1 MIRKILIW
9 TCLLILLVS
18 NVSAFFETPSNNILV
33 QNNLYNGTF
42 ELNEINTT
50 DLYVNGTQILPLNY
64 VPYIGATTNV
74 NLNNKNLTTTGDISA
89 NKLTLTSNIMFDSSL
104 SDLYFKNTDASYNR
118 GFIFQSNSIA
128 GYVTLLDLSKN
139 GGAYFQDLDITTTG
153 DMFTQDISVSQYIK
167 GVASTDM
174 TLRIEEDQEFHFQK
188 HDGISSYRDI
198 FVLGT
203 DADFKSRDIITLGDI
218 NAVNGV
224 FSGNVTS
231 DVDFCIDGG
240 NCLSTV
246 SSADGYIGD
255 TQIHIAGGN
264 LDMSNNN
271 ITNVSFI
278 GIGTDTPSAKLD
290 VKVNPGDDRS
300 IILTDTSGDG
310 TGHPK
315 LTTSAG
321 TLFLGSAS
329 GNFQLQADMLPIATN
344 TYDLGSSARYFA
356 EGYINDSYAHD
367 LTVTNNFNAMTGN
380 FTGNVTS
387 DVDFCIDGGNCLSE
401 SLTERFNETKVIYSN
416 NSVTVYNPIS
426 YYKEGVTEGQLLL
439 KAPYKCKDCY
449 VTWEVTAK
457 AEGDYQKQS
466 KYILRAKYDN
476 YVFNSSFGSVIKE
489 NNGVDI
495 FTTSDDIGHLNI
507 AHDDVIGIGCGFSI
521 LSLSSYDDLEI
532 VIDKLIISGTNT
544 TLDWGK
550 GWSIENIDTTFI
562 SNKYSQG
569 YVGNAW
575 NEFNDGVG
583 SGLDA
588 DFFGGKNY
596 QYYIYGSNTNGLKT
610 WSNSTN
616 ISSVSAN
623 DRTYFIDYYGSED
636 IPFPYS
642 SGSPHNWMLTQSLTS
657 MDGYSMQIISPSS
670 DLGTQYARWGYPIP
684 SWTGWL
690 KYMFNETTTNSIF
703 TGNHTQNGTINITD
717 SIESG
722 NPHMEGYMT
731 ETQNVAVVDTWYN
744 LTWNG
749 SMGYIH
755 GFILTNNQTLTATES
770 GLYHIMF
777 DLSVQSTSGVDEIIA
792 FRIINDDGEMIGT
805 YKEATITKQ
814 NADEWIINDE
824 YVELKEG
831 HNLTMQYLGSSTDL
845 SIQTSNTY
853 SDLDPYHGHAQITK
867 TPLRVS

>member
-89 NKLTLTSNIMFDSSL
+89 NELTLTSNIMFDSSL

-139 GGAYFQDLDITTTG
+139 GGAYFQDLDITTTSN
-153 DMFTQDISVSQYIK
+153 MFTQDIMVSRYIK
-167 GVASTDM
+167 GVDSTDM
-174 TLRIEEDQEFHFQK
+174 TFQIEAGQEFHFQK

-218 NAVNGV
+218 NADEITLTDDVNAVNGV
-224 FSGNVTS
+224 FS
-231 DVDFCIDGG
+231 
-240 NCLSTV
+240 
-246 SSADGYIGD
+246 
-255 TQIHIAGGN
+255 
-264 LDMSNNN
+264 
-271 ITNVSFI
+271 
-278 GIGTDTPSAKLD
+278 
-290 VKVNPGDDRS
+290 
-300 IILTDTSGDG
+300 
-310 TGHPK
+310 
-315 LTTSAG
+315 
-321 TLFLGSAS
+321 
-329 GNFQLQADMLPIATN
+329 
-344 TYDLGSSARYFA
+344 
-356 EGYINDSYAHD
+356 
-367 LTVTNNFNAMTGN
+367 
-380 FTGNVTS
+380 GNVTS

>member
-1 MIRKILIW
+1 
-9 TCLLILLVS
+9 LILLVS

-89 NKLTLTSNIMFDSSL
+89 NKLTLTSNIMFDSSS

-128 GYVTLLDLSKN
+128 SYVTLLDLSKN
-139 GGAYFQDLDITTTG
+139 GGADFQDLDITTTS
-153 DMFTQDISVSQYIK
+153 DMFTQDIMVSRYIK
-167 GVASTDM
+167 GVDSTDM
-174 TLRIEEDQEFHFQK
+174 TFQIEAGQEFHFQK

-203 DADFKSRDIITLGDI
+203 DADFKSRNIITLGDI
-218 NAVNGV
+218 NADEITLTDDVNAVNGV
-224 FSGNVTS
+224 FS
-231 DVDFCIDGG
+231 
-240 NCLSTV
+240 
-246 SSADGYIGD
+246 
-255 TQIHIAGGN
+255 
-264 LDMSNNN
+264 
-271 ITNVSFI
+271 
-278 GIGTDTPSAKLD
+278 
-290 VKVNPGDDRS
+290 
-300 IILTDTSGDG
+300 
-310 TGHPK
+310 
-315 LTTSAG
+315 
-321 TLFLGSAS
+321 
-329 GNFQLQADMLPIATN
+329 
-344 TYDLGSSARYFA
+344 
-356 EGYINDSYAHD
+356 
-367 LTVTNNFNAMTGN
+367 
-380 FTGNVTS
+380 GNVTS

-575 NEFNDGVG
+575 NEFNDGVD

-588 DFFGGKNY
+588 DFFGGK
-596 QYYIYGSNTNGLKT
+596 QYTKYIYGSDSIGSLAIETEDLNDVNRNAFYLIG
-610 WSNSTN
+610 NSGTLTKYNNSPYPDAGTHTGNVLN
-616 ISSVSAN
+616 IG
-623 DRTYFIDYYGSED
+623 GSG
-636 IPFPYS
+636 YS
-642 SGSPHNWMLTQSLTS
+642 SQIGKSYLTYGLRYRQEKVNV
-657 MDGYSMQIISPSS
+657 
-670 DLGTQYARWGYPIP
+670 
-684 SWTGWL
+684 WTEWVEF
-690 KYMFNETTTNSIF
+690 MFNETTTNSIF

-749 SMGYIH
+749 SIGYIQ

>member
-89 NKLTLTSNIMFDSSL
+89 NELTLTSNIMFDSSS

-139 GGAYFQDLDITTTG
+139 GGADFQDLDITTTSN
-153 DMFTQDISVSQYIK
+153 MFTQDIMVSRYIK
-167 GVASTDM
+167 GVDSTDM
-174 TLRIEEDQEFHFQK
+174 TFQIEAGQEFHFQK

-218 NAVNGV
+218 NADEIALTDDVNAVNGK
-224 FSGNVTS
+224 FSGNINAS
-231 DVDFCIDGG
+231 NFYDDGV
-240 NCLSTV
+240 L
-246 SSADGYIGD
+246 
-255 TQIHIAGGN
+255 
-264 LDMSNNN
+264 L
-271 ITNVSFI
+271 TNFDE
-278 GIGTDTPSAKLD
+278 TKL
-290 VKVNPGDDRS
+290 
-300 IILTDTSGDG
+300 
-310 TGHPK
+310 
-315 LTTSAG
+315 
-321 TLFLGSAS
+321 F
-329 GNFQLQADMLPIATN
+329 N
-344 TYDLGSSARYFA
+344 T
-356 EGYINDSYAHD
+356 
-367 LTVTNNFNAMTGN
+367 
-380 FTGNVTS
+380 
-387 DVDFCIDGGNCLSE
+387 
-401 SLTERFNETKVIYSN
+401 TKVIRNSN
-416 NSVTVYNPIS
+416 NTVTIYNPIS
-426 YYKEGVTEGQLLL
+426 YYYEGDTIGEIKLI
-439 KAPYKCKDCY
+439 APYMCSDCY
-449 VTWEVTAK
+449 VTMEVIAR
-457 AEGDYQKQS
+457 AENSYLNYHK
-466 KYILRAKYDN
+466 
-476 YVFNSSFGSVIKE
+476 YVFSQRFNNGVFNTSSGSTEKTFYSITDNSFSSFDDIGFLTTDIGISFGSSFFAFSNLTNLEVIIKK
-489 NNGVDI
+489 V
-495 FTTSDDIGHLNI
+495 
-507 AHDDVIGIGCGFSI
+507 
-521 LSLSSYDDLEI
+521 
-532 VIDKLIISGTNT
+532 IISGTNT
-544 TLDWGK
+544 SLDWGND
-550 GWSIENIDTTFI
+550 WTTETVNTPFT
-562 SNKYSQG
+562 SPSHTQG
-569 YVGNAW
+569 YLIKNW
-575 NEFNDGVG
+575 NSYNDGVG

-588 DFFGGKNY
+588 DKFGGLNY
-596 QYYIYGSNTNGLKT
+596 QNYIYGSNNNGLKV

-623 DRTYFIDYYGSED
+623 DRTYFVDYYGSED

-642 SGSPHNWMLTQSLTS
+642 SGSPHNWMLTQSLTGI
-657 MDGYSMQIISPSS
+657 DGYSMQVISPSS

-731 ETQNVAVVDTWYN
+731 ETQSVAVVDTWYN

-749 SMGYIH
+749 SIGYIQ